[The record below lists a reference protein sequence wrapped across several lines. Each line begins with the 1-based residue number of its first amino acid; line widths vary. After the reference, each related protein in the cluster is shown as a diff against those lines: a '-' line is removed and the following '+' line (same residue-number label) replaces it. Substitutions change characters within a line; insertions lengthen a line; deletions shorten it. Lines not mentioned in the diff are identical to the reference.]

1 MAAGGLLSART
12 TAVLL
17 RAAQPVFVTLCLVAA
32 LAAPSRLYAQS
43 ATNTSAIEG
52 RVVDE
57 SGAALPGVTVTIASP
72 ALQTPQIDGQTD
84 DGGRYRF
91 TALPRGVYSLT
102 FTLSGFQK
110 ISRPDVNV
118 DAGFVATVDIKMA
131 VGQLEESITVTGQS
145 PVIDVRTTTVTSNIK
160 KDVIETLPTSRS
172 YEDMGKLAPGVRV
185 SGVPDVGGNHTGG
198 GRGSLV
204 NYGSSNGGSTLMLDG
219 INTDGTA
226 GYYDMGAVDEMIV
239 NPSGNDPEIPT
250 PGMAF
255 QVIIKSGG
263 NQFHGDGLYAFQTR
277 GLQGDNI
284 DDRLRSLNVTSGNPM
299 DRYYD
304 LNGSVGGKIIQDRLW
319 FFGSGR
325 RKEYR
330 QELIGF
336 AGGPGP
342 DGAYYTADDEQ
353 GLTTDRE
360 SNAVAKFQS
369 HLSDGQTL
377 SYMRHYDFK
386 KQDNR
391 AGSAF
396 IPHES
401 AGNYKLP
408 NTVHVG
414 EYTNALTSR
423 SFLRLAIGQS
433 YWNSR
438 SDPYTDNAPGYDNV
452 TLRYSGA
459 YVNSVGNDS
468 TPAGSFSSRWQYD
481 GSYSYFRPNFLGVD
495 HELKIGGE
503 FTREWYNKFQEARG
517 VGTGGVGHDYQM
529 IFANGT
535 PFQIRLY
542 NSPFVAENDVNYQ
555 SAFVRDTLRIGD
567 RLTVNAGLR
576 MERYHAFLPAQSKP
590 AGPFSSAADFD
601 FVELYNWRGV
611 VPRFGASYALTADK
625 KTVLKATYGRFNF
638 ALRASDSRTIRNFNK
653 DDYSATL
660 YLWND
665 LNGNKQFDYPSEV
678 GSFVQTEGA
687 SSTIFNPNIA
697 QPKADEVTLHLER
710 EIAPGFAARIGYV
723 YKREANQ
730 FSLVN
735 TARPGSVYNIP
746 ITVTD
751 PGRDGVTGT
760 ADDGGPITY
769 YDYDPAYRGTAFEK
783 STYVNFSDFTDR
795 YNNLEIGLDKRMS
808 TNWQV
813 AASYLATKKNVW
825 VAGSSPTTGAFVFTP
840 DDAFFPKNQTWET
853 TFRVSGSYRAPFNI
867 VASSVFEYQS
877 GAPLARTVLFRTG
890 LKQLST
896 VTLRMEPIGS
906 VTLPGVKLLNLR
918 ASKQFVYGK
927 QRMSVDVDLYN
938 ALNAN
943 DATTMSVASGPTYG
957 KITAIVPPM
966 VGRIGLSYHF

>member
-1 MAAGGLLSART
+1 MAARGVSPART
-12 TAVLL
+12 TAVLSRMARPL
-17 RAAQPVFVTLCLVAA
+17 IVTLSLIAAWLV
-32 LAAPSRLYAQS
+32 PSPLSAQS

-52 RVVDE
+52 RVIDE
-57 SGAALPGVTVTIASP
+57 SGAALPGVTVSISSP
-72 ALQTPQIDGQTD
+72 ALQAPQLDSATD

-91 TALPRGVYSLT
+91 TALPRGIYTLT

-110 ISRPDVNV
+110 ITRTDVDVN
-118 DAGFVATVDIKMA
+118 AGFVATVDIRMA
-131 VGQLEESITVTGQS
+131 VGQIEESITVTGQS

-160 KDVIETLPTSRS
+160 KDVLETLPTSRS

-198 GRGSLV
+198 GRGSLI

-255 QVIIKSGG
+255 QVIVKSGG
-263 NQFHGDGLYAFQTR
+263 NTFHGDGLYAFQSR

-284 DDRLRSLNVTSGNPM
+284 DDRLRSLNVSSGNPM
-299 DRYYD
+299 DRYSD
-304 LNGSVGGKIIQDRLW
+304 LNGSLGGRIVRDRLW

-336 AGGPGP
+336 VGAPGP
-342 DGAYYTADDEQ
+342 DNLYFTPDDEQ
-353 GLTTDRE
+353 GLTVDRE

-369 HLSDGQTL
+369 HLTNGQTL
-377 SYMRHYDFK
+377 SYMRHYNYK

-401 AGNYKLP
+401 AGDYELP
-408 NTVHVG
+408 NTVHVA

-423 SFLRLAIGQS
+423 SLLRLAIGQS

-438 SDPYTDNAPGYDNV
+438 SDPYTDNAPGFDNV
-452 TLRYSGA
+452 TMRYSGA
-459 YVNSVGNDS
+459 YVNSVGSDS

-481 GSYSYFRPNFLGVD
+481 GSYSYFKPSFLGVD
-495 HELKIGGE
+495 HELKVGGE

-529 IFANGT
+529 VFSNGA

-542 NSPFVAENDVNYQ
+542 NSPFVAQNDVNYQ
-555 SAFVRDTLRIGD
+555 SGFVRDTLRIGD

-576 MERYHAFLPAQSKP
+576 MERYHAFLPPQSKP
-590 AGPFSSAADFD
+590 AGAFSAAADFGR
-601 FVELYNWRGV
+601 VELYDWRGV
-611 VPRFGASYALTADK
+611 VPRFGASYAVTGDK
-625 KTVLKATYGRFNF
+625 KTVVKATYGRFNF

-653 DDYSATL
+653 NDYSATL
-660 YLWND
+660 YFWND
-665 LNGNKQFDYPSEV
+665 VNNNRVFDYPGEL
-678 GSFVQTEGA
+678 GNFLQTEGA
-687 SSTIFNPNIA
+687 SSTVFNPNID
-697 QPKADEVTLHLER
+697 QPTADEVTLHLER
-710 EIAPGFAARIGYV
+710 EIAGGVAARVGYV

-730 FSLVN
+730 FQLVN

-746 ITVTD
+746 ITVRD
-751 PGRDGVTGT
+751 PGRDGLPNT
-760 ADDGGPITY
+760 ADDGENLTY
-769 YDYDPAYRGTAFEK
+769 YDYDPAYKGTAFEK
-783 STYVNFSDFTDR
+783 STYINFPDFTDR
-795 YNNLEIGLDKRMS
+795 YNNLEFGLDKRMS
-808 TNWQV
+808 NNWQV
-813 AASYLATKKNVW
+813 QASYLATRKNIW
-825 VAGSSPTTGAFVFTP
+825 VAGSSATTGAIPYTP
-840 DDAFFPKNQTWET
+840 NEARFPKNQTWET
-853 TFRVSGSYRAPFNI
+853 TFRVSGSYRAPYNI
-867 VASSVFEYQS
+867 VAASVFEYQS
-877 GAPLARTVLFRTG
+877 GAPLARTALFRG
-890 LKQLST
+890 LSQLGT

-906 VTLPGVKLLNLR
+906 VRLPGVKLLNLR
-918 ASKQFVYGK
+918 VSKQFVVGT
-927 QRMSVDVDLYN
+927 QRISVDADLYN

-957 KITAIVPPM
+957 RITAIVPPR

>member
-1 MAAGGLLSART
+1 M
-12 TAVLL
+12 
-17 RAAQPVFVTLCLVAA
+17 LCIAAA
-32 LAAPSRLYAQS
+32 LLAPAPLRAQS

-52 RVVDE
+52 KVVDD

-72 ALQTPQIDGQTD
+72 ALQTPQLDAQTD

-91 TALPRGVYSLT
+91 TALPRGLYMLT

-110 ISRPDVNV
+110 ITRTDVDVN
-118 DAGFVATVDIKMA
+118 AGFVATVDIRMA
-131 VGQLEESITVTGQS
+131 IGQIEENITVTGQS

-160 KDVIETLPTSRS
+160 KDVIEVLPTSRS

-185 SGVPDVGGNHTGG
+185 SGIPDVGGNHTGG

-255 QVIIKSGG
+255 QVIVKSGG
-263 NQFHGDGLYAFQTR
+263 NQFHGDGLYAFQAR
-277 GLQGDNI
+277 SLQADNI
-284 DDRLRSLNVTSGNPM
+284 DDRLRQLKVPSGNPM

-304 LNGSVGGKIIQDRLW
+304 LNGSLGGRILRDRLW

-336 AGGPGP
+336 VGAPGP
-342 DGAYYTADDEQ
+342 DDRYFTADDEQ

-360 SNAVAKFQS
+360 SNGVAKFQS
-369 HLSDGQTL
+369 HLTNGQTL
-377 SYMRHYDFK
+377 SYMRHYNYK

-391 AGSAF
+391 AGNAF

-401 AGNYKLP
+401 AGDYELP
-408 NTVHVG
+408 NTVHVA
-414 EYTNALTSR
+414 EYTNALSSR
-423 SFLRLAIGQS
+423 SLLRLAVGQS
-433 YWNSR
+433 YWKSR

-459 YVNSVGNDS
+459 YVNSVGADS

-481 GSYSYFRPNFLGVD
+481 GSYSYFRPSLLGVD
-495 HELKIGGE
+495 HEFKVGGE

-529 IFANGT
+529 IFANGS
-535 PFQIRLY
+535 PYQIRLY
-542 NSPFVAENDVNYQ
+542 NSPFVAKNDVNYQ
-555 SAFVRDTLRIGD
+555 SAFVRDTLRMGD

-576 MERYHAFLPAQSKP
+576 MERYHAFLPPQSKP
-590 AGPFSSAADFD
+590 AGPFSSAADFGR
-601 FVELYNWRGV
+601 VELYDWQGV

-625 KTVLKATYGRFNF
+625 KTVVKATYGRFNF

-653 DDYSATL
+653 NDYSTTL
-660 YLWND
+660 YFWND
-665 LNGNKQFDYPSEV
+665 VNSNLAFDYPGEL
-678 GSFVQTEGA
+678 GGFVQTEGA
-687 SSTIFNPNIA
+687 SSTVFNPNIE
-697 QPKADEVTLHLER
+697 QPTADEVTLHLER
-710 EIAPGFAARIGYV
+710 EIASGVAARVGYV
-723 YKREANQ
+723 LKREANQ
-730 FSLVN
+730 FQLVN
-735 TARPGSVYNIP
+735 TARPGSVYNVP
-746 ITVTD
+746 ITVRD
-751 PGRDGVTGT
+751 PGPDGSPNT
-760 ADDGGPITY
+760 ADDGGPITF
-769 YDYDPAYRGTAFEK
+769 YDYDPAFKGTAFEK
-783 STYVNFSDFTDR
+783 STYINFPDFTDR
-795 YNNLEIGLDKRMS
+795 YNNLEVGLDKRMS
-808 TNWQV
+808 NNWQ
-813 AASYLATKKNVW
+813 AQASFLATKKNIW
-825 VAGSSPTTGAFVFTP
+825 VAGSSPTTGAIPYTP
-840 DDAFFPKNQTWET
+840 NENFFPKNQTWET
-853 TFRVSGSYRAPFNI
+853 TFRASGSYRAPWNI
-867 VASSVFEYQS
+867 MASTVFEYQS
-877 GAPLARTVLFRTG
+877 GAPLARTALFRG
-890 LKQLST
+890 LPQLGT

-906 VTLPGVKLLNLR
+906 VRLPGVKLLNLR
-918 ASKQFVYGK
+918 VGKQFIYNK
-927 QRMSVDVDLYN
+927 QRISIDADVYN
-938 ALNAN
+938 AFNAN

-957 KITAIVPPM
+957 RITVIVPPR